1 MHKGPR
7 AVRPTPGQRCAEW
20 SQTDART
27 KLWVRRTKTWQTQ
40 LKRTSNRSV
49 SWVCPNM
56 QKQYPSAKGQQETQV
71 FAWFSAAWSSS
82 MPFSRWFA
90 GVDTIP
96 GKPLRTQ
103 ELSTKHVHV
112 SSYVFICFIMS
123 IASVYSISCLQK
135 NYMCHG
141 TLGKLSLGQCTLS
154 GLPYSAPASLMEWT
168 FG

>member
-49 SWVCPNM
+49 SWACPNM
-56 QKQYPSAKGQQETQV
+56 QKQDPSAKGQQETQV

-112 SSYVFICFIMS
+112 SSNMYSYVS
-123 IASVYSISCLQK
+123 SCLS
-135 NYMCHG
+135 
-141 TLGKLSLGQCTLS
+141 LPSILSHAFKKTICAIKHWES
-154 GLPYSAPASLMEWT
+154 YPSASALWAASPTPHLRA
-168 FG
+168 